1 MATIALPL
9 RRGSLARVGT
19 GVPLVVGMVGTLASW
34 LGSGWDVS
42 WHRIF
47 GRDTFWTTP
56 HLFIYV
62 GVSLWGIAALFATV
76 TAMAGRPI
84 RGRALVVGPLRA
96 ELGIALIGIGALI
109 TILAAPF
116 DNAWHAA
123 FGRDVDIWS
132 PPHIFGIAGGGIGLV
147 GWIAALAPGV
157 FSLGEPLRRLLRLF
171 MLGNLCAVC
180 VFGMNF
186 YYIFASTREA
196 FFYPL
201 LIAALLPAVL
211 AIGTLAV
218 PGRWAATATAASYT
232 AIGLAGYGILAGS
245 GWRPPAFPALV
256 IVGAVALANAAIFL
270 LSDTPISA
278 RDIARQDHGI
288 DEKLAY
294 LSTFRPQVTQVVSG
308 FDSVL
313 VQNYLG
319 GRLPAL
325 EYDPANA
332 DFTIPLSCD
341 HAPPHM
347 PCAGTTVDVVL
358 WDDLLRAEGGGWQE
372 VRMAHGGRLRI
383 QNAARTAS
391 LRVSQGLGVEIVH

>member
-256 IVGAVALANAAIFL
+256 IVGAVAI
-270 LSDTPISA
+270 
-278 RDIARQDHGI
+278 
-288 DEKLAY
+288 
-294 LSTFRPQVTQVVSG
+294 
-308 FDSVL
+308 
-313 VQNYLG
+313 
-319 GRLPAL
+319 
-325 EYDPANA
+325 
-332 DFTIPLSCD
+332 
-341 HAPPHM
+341 
-347 PCAGTTVDVVL
+347 
-358 WDDLLRAEGGGWQE
+358 DLLRARGGKWAQPL
-372 VRMAHGGRLRI
+372 V
-383 QNAARTAS
+383 
-391 LRVSQGLGVEIVH
+391 LG

>member
-19 GVPLVVGMVGTLASW
+19 GVPLIVGLVGTLASW
-34 LGSGWDVS
+34 FGSGWDVS

-56 HLFIYV
+56 HLFIYA

-76 TAMAGRPI
+76 TAIAGRPV

-96 ELGIALIGIGALI
+96 ELGIALIGIGALV

-132 PPHIFGIAGGGIGLV
+132 PPHLFGIAGGAIGLG

-157 FSLGEPLRRLLRLF
+157 FPLDGRLRRALRLF

-180 VFGMNF
+180 VFAMNF

-196 FFYPL
+196 FFFPL
-201 LIAALLPAVL
+201 LIAGLIPAVL

-218 PGRWAATATAASYT
+218 GGRWAATLTAASYT
-232 AIGLAGYGILAGS
+232 AIGLAGYAILAGS

-256 IVGAVALANAAIFL
+256 IAGAAAI
-270 LSDTPISA
+270 
-278 RDIARQDHGI
+278 
-288 DEKLAY
+288 
-294 LSTFRPQVTQVVSG
+294 
-308 FDSVL
+308 
-313 VQNYLG
+313 
-319 GRLPAL
+319 
-325 EYDPANA
+325 
-332 DFTIPLSCD
+332 
-341 HAPPHM
+341 
-347 PCAGTTVDVVL
+347 
-358 WDDLLRAEGGGWQE
+358 DLLRARGGRASHPLVLGFAFSAAFVAAE
-372 VRMAHGGRLRI
+372 LVRMTFFGPPAPTAALGSTDQLSRLFFQYYEQALARPWFSIWPILAALLGGPIAAVSWLVGRRLGSFLADDLDSEALAHP
-383 QNAARTAS
+383 
-391 LRVSQGLGVEIVH
+391 

>member
-1 MATIALPL
+1 ARGRGTARAPWNDHRRAQRSHAIRRDRPRVPRSRRLRVRRSEDATRGILRGRGRGRGSPQARADRAARARVARAPRRARGALAGRRSCSHDRPVGHARRIARSHSLESSAMATIALPL

-132 PPHIFGIAGGGIGLV
+132 PPHIFGIAGV
-147 GWIAALAPGV
+147 GDRRRQRLETAGVSRARHRRRGRDRSGARARRQVGATSRARLCIQRGVRDRGAAADDI
-157 FSLGEPLRRLLRLF
+157 LRPAGADRGHRRH
-171 MLGNLCAVC
+171 GTAV
-180 VFGMNF
+180 
-186 YYIFASTREA
+186 T
-196 FFYPL
+196 PL
-201 LIAALLPAVL
+201 LPV
-211 AIGTLAV
+211 
-218 PGRWAATATAASYT
+218 
-232 AIGLAGYGILAGS
+232 
-245 GWRPPAFPALV
+245 
-256 IVGAVALANAAIFL
+256 
-270 LSDTPISA
+270 
-278 RDIARQDHGI
+278 
-288 DEKLAY
+288 
-294 LSTFRPQVTQVVSG
+294 
-308 FDSVL
+308 
-313 VQNYLG
+313 
-319 GRLPAL
+319 
-325 EYDPANA
+325 
-332 DFTIPLSCD
+332 
-341 HAPPHM
+341 
-347 PCAGTTVDVVL
+347 
-358 WDDLLRAEGGGWQE
+358 
-372 VRMAHGGRLRI
+372 
-383 QNAARTAS
+383 
-391 LRVSQGLGVEIVH
+391 

>member
-256 IVGAVALANAAIFL
+256 IVGAVAI
-270 LSDTPISA
+270 
-278 RDIARQDHGI
+278 
-288 DEKLAY
+288 
-294 LSTFRPQVTQVVSG
+294 
-308 FDSVL
+308 
-313 VQNYLG
+313 
-319 GRLPAL
+319 
-325 EYDPANA
+325 
-332 DFTIPLSCD
+332 
-341 HAPPHM
+341 
-347 PCAGTTVDVVL
+347 
-358 WDDLLRAEGGGWQE
+358 DLLRARGGKWAQPLVLGFAFSGVFVIAE
-372 VRMAHGGRLRI
+372 LLRMTFFGPPVPTAVIGGTEQLSRLFFQYYEQAVARPWLSVWPILAALLGGPIAAASWGAGRRLGSALVDDLHSEAVAH
-383 QNAARTAS
+383 S
-391 LRVSQGLGVEIVH
+391 